1 MLSFSSRSKHQ
12 RCYIER
18 LRHLKDASPPGVPRP
33 ASRAAERS
41 SQQGK
46 GKRVE
51 AAESFEELGLGEE
64 VMAALGEM
72 GISKT
77 RAAAAAQ
84 ALLAPAP
91 PPSTAAAIAGVDPSS
106 SISSH
111 KPSCA
116 LPLLPSASQA
126 HEEAI
131 SLHLVANLSW
141 KPRLPRTPADLGPS
155 SPTPASPDPLSPAR
169 APSVC
174 LQGHPRPPPPSASP
188 PRSLERHDRHDGR
201 WEQEEGSLRDV

>member
-1 MLSFSSRSKHQ
+1 MAMATTAAMGRCLLLSRSSPFRVRLLHAALSTAAPTLSPTSTPTPPPWNELLLK
-12 RCYIER
+12 R
-18 LRHLKDASPPGVPRP
+18 LRICHLKDALSHGIPRP
-33 ASRAAERS
+33 ASRATEQS
-41 SQQGK
+41 LQQGK

-72 GISKT
+72 GISKP
-77 RAAAAAQ
+77 RAVVVAQ
-84 ALLAPAP
+84 ALLVPAP
-91 PPSTAAAIAGVDPSS
+91 PPSTVAAIARVDPSS

-131 SLHLVANLSW
+131 LLHLVANLS
-141 KPRLPRTPADLGPS
+141 
-155 SPTPASPDPLSPAR
+155 
-169 APSVC
+169 
-174 LQGHPRPPPPSASP
+174 
-188 PRSLERHDRHDGR
+188 
-201 WEQEEGSLRDV
+201 

>member
-1 MLSFSSRSKHQ
+1 MAMAGAAAMGRCLLLSRPSPFRLRLLRAALSTAAPTLGPTSTPAPPPWHELLLERL
-12 RCYIER
+12 R
-18 LRHLKDASPPGVPRP
+18 LRHLKDASSPSVPRP

-72 GISKT
+72 GISKP
-77 RAAAAAQ
+77 RAAAAQ

-131 SLHLVANLSW
+131 SLHLVANLS
-141 KPRLPRTPADLGPS
+141 
-155 SPTPASPDPLSPAR
+155 
-169 APSVC
+169 
-174 LQGHPRPPPPSASP
+174 
-188 PRSLERHDRHDGR
+188 
-201 WEQEEGSLRDV
+201 